1 MKIHCLF
8 PLDAANSSFLRIAL
22 GTMGFFGKISTGL
35 RAWLAWT
42 TEGIAHIKVGQ
53 PGWEWALV
61 GMGSGES
68 GIWWEWALC
77 GDGICWECDQALVGM
92 GCGWEGT
99 LEGDSLVGYTPGSWG
114 LSSTGS

>member
-1 MKIHCLF
+1 
-8 PLDAANSSFLRIAL
+8 
-22 GTMGFFGKISTGL
+22 MGFFGKISTGL
-35 RAWLAWT
+35 RARLAWR

-61 GMGSGES
+61 GMGSGGS
-68 GIWWEWALC
+68 GIWWEWALRGNGIWWEWDLVGTGSGWEWALC

-99 LEGDSLVGYTPGSWG
+99 LEGDSPVGYTPGSWG